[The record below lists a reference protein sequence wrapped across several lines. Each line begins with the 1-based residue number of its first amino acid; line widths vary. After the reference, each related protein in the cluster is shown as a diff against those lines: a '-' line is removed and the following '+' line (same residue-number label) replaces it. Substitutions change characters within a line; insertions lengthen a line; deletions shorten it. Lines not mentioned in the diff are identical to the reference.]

1 MGTRQRRNQDQ
12 SSAEF
17 SINLLT
23 EHNAQFAIIVNT
35 IEKGNEETHNLL
47 CELTEEVKQQSNVN
61 LQINDKTINTIA
73 INSKETGQLI
83 TETLR
88 KEKHFQTMK
97 NKKIKQ
103 KKKNLTLKHSEE
115 TLSI

>member
-17 SINLLT
+17 SINELLT

-47 CELTEEVKQQSNVN
+47 R
-61 LQINDKTINTIA
+61 
-73 INSKETGQLI
+73 QL
-83 TETLR
+83 LR
-88 KEKHFQTMK
+88 
-97 NKKIKQ
+97 N
-103 KKKNLTLKHSEE
+103 
-115 TLSI
+115 